1 LALTSISAACEY
13 RPDGLHGHPDRRK
26 VPPFENAMLSGPT
39 PIDTDTPVRPRSR
52 CSVRSPLAISVLA
65 GVLAIIA
72 SPLPAQTPSP
82 AADKTV
88 RAQRTDQPITID
100 GRLDEPAWI
109 TAATVDDFYQ
119 ILPVEYAQPG
129 ERTQVRLLYDDDA
142 LYVAAKMWD
151 DEPDRI
157 TANVLRQGDQ
167 SSTDDDFT
175 IILDP
180 FNDSR
185 SGYRFQINPNGV
197 RREGLY
203 QNTSQI
209 QWDWQGIWQAE
220 TTRVDDGWIAEIQI
234 PLKTLSFDPAS
245 DTWGINFSRRVARH
259 DELSGWVSRNQSQNP
274 SIAGEIVGL
283 SGLRQGLGLD
293 VVPSATVSE
302 QKTFA
307 DGATDSNL
315 EPSLDVYYKI
325 TPGLNAAL
333 TLNTDFSATEVD
345 DRQVNLTRFGLFF
358 PEKRDFFLQDSDIFE
373 FGGINGQT
381 SGGGRSPFER
391 PLSEN
396 GRPYFSRK
404 IGLSGSGQPV
414 DLDAGARLSGRI
426 GDWNIGTQAIR
437 QAASGT
443 VDASDLFVGRA
454 QLNVLRESTVGV
466 VVTDGDPRS
475 NLSNSVVGAD
485 FRYVNS
491 RLSSGRVIEADAW
504 YQQSNTEGV
513 TGDDTAWGARVR
525 LPNNTG
531 WKGELGIKEIG
542 ANFNPALGYINRTD
556 IRHYTGEAGYTLR
569 LRDRYVRSVYSNATV
584 ERVEWLDGELQSQN
598 ISLRSD
604 IRNNSS
610 DKVVAT
616 FSNQKEGLLD
626 NFEISDGIFIPAG
639 DYTFNSFRV
648 HWDTSEHRKVN
659 TRITVGTGDFYT
671 GTRDDTSVFV
681 EWVPNSHLRTS
692 VSYSIN
698 DVSLPEGDFALRVT
712 QIGFDYV
719 FSSTLSWVNLIQYD
733 NDSELVGINSR
744 LHWIPEAGREMFLV
758 FNHNLQDF
766 DRDGTFH
773 SSFADLSAKL
783 NYTFRF

>member
-1 LALTSISAACEY
+1 MKRPFKCITVSVVVQTLLAA
-13 RPDGLHGHPDRRK
+13 
-26 VPPFENAMLSGPT
+26 
-39 PIDTDTPVRPRSR
+39 
-52 CSVRSPLAISVLA
+52 PLF
-65 GVLAIIA
+65 
-72 SPLPAQTPSP
+72 AQTPD
-82 AADKTV
+82 AAPRKTV
-88 RAQRTDQPITID
+88 QAQRTQAPVTVD
-100 GRLDEPAWI
+100 GVLDEAAWV

-119 ILPVEYAQPG
+119 ILPVEFSEPS
-129 ERTQVRLLYDDDA
+129 ENTQVRLLYDDDA
-142 LYVAAKMWD
+142 LYIAAKMWD
-151 DEPDRI
+151 PEPDQI

-180 FNDSR
+180 FNDRR

-209 QWDWQGIWQAE
+209 QWEWQGIWQAA
-220 TTRVDDGWIAEIQI
+220 TMRVDDGWIAEIRI

-283 SGLRQGLGLD
+283 TGLRQGLGLD
-293 VVPSATVSE
+293 IVPSVTVNE
-302 QKTFA
+302 QRNFA
-307 DGATDSNL
+307 PDSSDSGL
-315 EPSLDVYYKI
+315 EPSLDIYYKV

-373 FGGINGQT
+373 FGGISGQT
-381 SGGGRSPFER
+381 SGGGRSPFAR

-396 GRPYFSRK
+396 GRPYFSRR
-404 IGLSGSGQPV
+404 IGLSATGQPV

-426 GDWNIGTQAIR
+426 GDWNVGTQAIH
-437 QAASGT
+437 QAQFGT

-454 QLNVLRESTVGV
+454 TLNVLGESTVGF
-466 VVTDGDPRS
+466 VVTDGDPRT
-475 NLSNSVVGAD
+475 NLDNSVIGAD

-491 RLSSGRVIEADAW
+491 RLASGRVVEADAW
-504 YQQSNTEGV
+504 FQQSDTEGV
-513 TGDDTAWGARVR
+513 TGDDTSWGARVR

-531 WKGELGIKEIG
+531 WKGELGVKEIG
-542 ANFNPALGYINRTD
+542 ANFNPALGYVNRTD
-556 IRHYTGEAGYTLR
+556 ISHYTAETGYTVR

-584 ERVEWLDGELQSQN
+584 ERVEWLTGGLQSQT

-604 IRNNSS
+604 VRNNLN
-610 DKVVAT
+610 DKIVTT
-616 FSNQKEGLLD
+616 FSNEKEGLLTD
-626 NFEISDGIFIPAG
+626 FEISDGIFIPAG
-639 DYTFNSFRV
+639 EYSFNQLRV
-648 HWDTSEHRKVN
+648 HLDTSEHRKVN
-659 TRITVGTGDFYT
+659 TKVTIGTGDFYT
-671 GTRDDTSVFV
+671 GTRNDFSTWL
-681 EWVPNSHLRTS
+681 EWTPNQRFRTS
-692 VSYSIN
+692 VNYSIN
-698 DVSLPEGDFALRVT
+698 DVSLPEGDFTLRVT
-712 QIGFDYV
+712 QIGLDVV

-733 NDSELVGINSR
+733 NDSELIGFNSR
-744 LHWIPEAGREMFLV
+744 LHWIPEAGREIFLV
-758 FNHNLQDF
+758 FNHNRQDF

-773 SSFADLSAKL
+773 SSFADLSFKF